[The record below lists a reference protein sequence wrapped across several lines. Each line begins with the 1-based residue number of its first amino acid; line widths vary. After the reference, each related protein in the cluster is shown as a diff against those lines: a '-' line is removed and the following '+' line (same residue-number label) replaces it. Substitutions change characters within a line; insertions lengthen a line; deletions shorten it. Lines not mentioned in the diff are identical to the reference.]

1 MCGFIEETR
10 MIRKPER
17 TGKGLRMEN
26 VTALKWMKTIPA
38 AVWWSGLLKQPMKN
52 KKGKQSGEAQEAP
65 VSISLRPL
73 E

>member
-1 MCGFIEETR
+1 M
-10 MIRKPER
+10 
-17 TGKGLRMEN
+17 RMEN
-26 VTALKWMKTIPA
+26 VMKMDRMKTIPA

>member
-1 MCGFIEETR
+1 MCGFIKQTSVIR
-10 MIRKPER
+10 MI
-17 TGKGLRMEN
+17 TGEGLRMEN
-26 VTALKWMKTIPA
+26 VMELGWMKTIPA
-38 AVWWSGLLKQPMKN
+38 AVWPFLKQPMKN